1 MLPGHH
7 EEWPTSDYEHQRILE
22 LFKQDRPYEGI
33 QNDFT
38 DYRIGE
44 RDKEH
49 LTSAKPKDRR

>member
-1 MLPGHH
+1 MLPGHD

-49 LTSAKPKDRR
+49 LT